1 MSRSSAD
8 TPILAVIARAPFHIY
23 YEGMAQVVTAANSVG
38 QFDILPGHADFFS
51 VLIPGEVIID
61 SETVAEPVKFHITN
75 GIVAVRNNEV
85 MLFVNI

>member
-1 MSRSSAD
+1 MSHASAD
-8 TPILAVIARAPFHIY
+8 TPTLAVIARAPFHIY
-23 YEGMAQVVTAANSVG
+23 YEGMAQVVTTANSVG

-51 VLIPGEVIID
+51 VLIPGDVIID
-61 SETVAEPVKFHITN
+61 GTSGEPVKFSIRN